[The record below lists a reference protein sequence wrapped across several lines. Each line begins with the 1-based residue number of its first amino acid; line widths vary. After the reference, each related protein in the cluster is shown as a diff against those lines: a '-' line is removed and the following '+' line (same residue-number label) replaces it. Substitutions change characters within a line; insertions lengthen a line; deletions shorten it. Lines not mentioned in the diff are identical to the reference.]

1 MRHRKRGRV
10 RETDKE
16 TECQRVRE
24 NEIDKERGR
33 KRGSCRHRQTLK
45 VWGFSIIGDGCND
58 KEIDVSIISEK
69 KLKGYWG

>member
-33 KRGSCRHRQTLK
+33 KRESCRHRQIIK
-45 VWGFSIIGDGCND
+45 V
-58 KEIDVSIISEK
+58 
-69 KLKGYWG
+69 